1 MNYQAVPGSYLDE
14 IERQRL
20 IWEHK
25 PVLRYLYS
33 GYFERIGSNLA
44 PGDPT
49 LELGGGSGRLKE
61 THSGIIASDVFPT
74 PWIDIQL
81 DAHFFPF
88 REATVRNVVAIDVL
102 HHLPD
107 PLAFFREC
115 VRTLSRG
122 GRILLIE
129 PHISLWSFL
138 VYTLLHHEACD
149 LTDDAWGPRRP
160 ASGHNFAN
168 EALPWLILQR
178 NQKKF
183 LLEFPELRI
192 LKSEF
197 FDFIAYPASGGFN
210 YRSGLP
216 LSVIRAMLR
225 LEHLLPRHV
234 TKYITGMRSMIVIE
248 RL

>member
-14 IERQRL
+14 ITRQRR
-20 IWEHK
+20 IWEQK
-25 PVLRYLYS
+25 PILRDIYS
-33 GYFERIGSNLA
+33 GYFGRIGTNLA
-44 PGDPT
+44 PGSPT

-61 THSGIIASDVFPT
+61 TFSRVVASDVFPT

-88 REATVRNVVAIDVL
+88 REGTVRNIVAIDVL

-115 VRTLSRG
+115 VRTLSSG
-122 GRILLIE
+122 GRIVLIE
-129 PHISLWSFL
+129 PHISLWSYL
-138 VYTLLHHEACD
+138 VYSCTHHEVCD
-149 LTDDAWGPRRP
+149 LRDDAWGARRP

-168 EALPWLILQR
+168 EALPWLVLHR
-178 NQKKF
+178 SQKKF
-183 LLEFPELRI
+183 LLEFPDLRI

-210 YRSGLP
+210 YRSVLP
-216 LSVIRAMLR
+216 LSFIRAILR
-225 LEHLLPRHV
+225 LENLLPKQV
-234 TKYITGMRSMIVIE
+234 TKYITGMRFLVVIE